1 MGSIPLEV
9 NAMPQLSSISD
20 DPARAHRPGTMRG
33 VSPKADRAIQV
44 VLGMLRERLGMDV
57 VFVRHFNEGERRF
70 RIVEALSHG
79 PAAAM
84 AIGQQSRTAEGMLL
98 EQPVVLPNGRVHGC
112 LCGFTADTTT
122 AIVERQM
129 RLLRHGARLAARL
142 LDNEEV
148 MRELGRQALSH

>member
-1 MGSIPLEV
+1 MSPHST
-9 NAMPQLSSISD
+9 AP
-20 DPARAHRPGTMRG
+20 DPARARRPGTQRG
-33 VSPKADRAIQV
+33 ISPKADRAIQV

-57 VFVRHFNEGERRF
+57 VFVRHFNDGQRRF

-84 AIGQQSRTAEGMLL
+84 AIGQLKSTPEGLLL
-98 EQPVVLPNGRVHGC
+98 EQPVVLPDGRVHGC
-112 LCGFTADTTT
+112 LCGFTTDTTPMVVDRH
-122 AIVERQM
+122 I
-129 RLLRHGARLAARL
+129 RLLRHGARFAARL

>member
-1 MGSIPLEV
+1 MSL
-9 NAMPQLSSISD
+9 LSTITAASAK
-20 DPARAHRPGTMRG
+20 ARRPGTQRG
-33 VSPKADRAIQV
+33 VSPKADRAIQA
-44 VLGMLRERLGMDV
+44 VLEMLRERLGMDV

-84 AIGQQSRTAEGMLL
+84 AIGQATPTDEGMLL
-98 EQPVVLPNGRVHGC
+98 EEPVVLPDGRVHGC
-112 LCGFTADTTT
+112 LCGFTRDTG
-122 AIVERQM
+122 AAHVERQM
-129 RLLRHGARLAARL
+129 RLLRHGARFAARL